1 MKSLKLLALLLL
13 AVVFI
18 RHDTSACTDRAN
30 QNDDQKKTTEVL
42 ARSALK
48 AVKAVTPGKAELH
61 PDFMIGN
68 SLLRF

>member
-1 MKSLKLLALLLL
+1 MKPLKLLVMLTLAL
-13 AVVFI
+13 VFT
-18 RHDTSACTDRAN
+18 RHDTSACDDRDPR
-30 QNDDQKKTTEVL
+30 QDDQKKKTELL

-48 AVKAVTPGKAELH
+48 ALKAVTPAKADLH

>member
-13 AVVFI
+13 SLVFI
-18 RHDTSACTDRAN
+18 RHDTSACTEKSTKEEA
-30 QNDDQKKTTEVL
+30 QKKTTEVV
-42 ARSALK
+42 ARSAYRALK
-48 AVKAVTPGKAELH
+48 AISPAKADLH